1 MSQTGQNVSVR
12 YKVQSA
18 KGTPASGSGG
28 KELPL
33 VASGGLALAKA
44 AIRSPEVRSD
54 GMRTIPRH
62 GSRSVGGEY
71 MSVVRLA
78 ALDELLEAVFRG
90 TWVPSFTITNTAM
103 TSITTTTN
111 TIVAAA
117 GSWIT
122 QGLRVGDVITLTG
135 HATAANN
142 SKRLLVTALT
152 ASTITVPA
160 NSLTTDAVADT
171 SFTVTVHKRLTQG
184 VTKRY
189 FTFEEYHADID
200 QSELFTDCMVSSVR
214 LQLQPDNT
222 AQAQFG
228 LVGINGSALA
238 TGSSP
243 QLTTPTA
250 YDTAN
255 LIATDALIYKNGVA
269 IAILTGFD
277 ILIDLA
283 AQTVPVIGATTS
295 PDVYP
300 DNASV
305 TGTISALRTDL
316 QFLSDFDAET
326 ELAIAFL
333 LREPEAAPEDFI
345 SVFLPVTKLMQAPS
359 AALGNSGPMTSTMQF
374 ECGKKPTTSGF
385 ADTMVQI
392 NSSAA

>member
-33 VASGGLALAKA
+33 VASGGLMLNKA
-44 AIRSPEVRSD
+44 PIRSPEVRSD

-62 GSRSVGGEY
+62 GSRSVTGAY
-71 MSVVRLA
+71 LSVVRLA
-78 ALDELLEAVFRG
+78 ALDELLEALFRG

-122 QGLRVGDVITLTG
+122 QGLRVGDYITLTG
-135 HATAANN
+135 HSTAANN

-152 ASTITVPA
+152 TSTITVPA
-160 NSLTTDAVADT
+160 GSLTTDAVADT

-200 QSELFTDCMVSSVR
+200 QSELFTDCMISSGR
-214 LQLQPDNT
+214 LTLQPDNT
-222 AQAQFG
+222 AQLEVG
-228 LVGINGSALA
+228 VVGINASALA

-255 LIATDALIYKNGVA
+255 LIASDAL
-269 IAILTGFD
+269 L
-277 ILIDLA
+277 
-283 AQTVPVIGATTS
+283 
-295 PDVYP
+295 
-300 DNASV
+300 
-305 TGTISALRTDL
+305 
-316 QFLSDFDAET
+316 
-326 ELAIAFL
+326 
-333 LREPEAAPEDFI
+333 
-345 SVFLPVTKLMQAPS
+345 
-359 AALGNSGPMTSTMQF
+359 
-374 ECGKKPTTSGF
+374 
-385 ADTMVQI
+385 
-392 NSSAA
+392 